1 MCPRKD
7 RWRDIAVYWENNL
20 FLKFG
25 VKRKQILATIVSIS
39 TYSRVIIWVRLLTK
53 AFFSP
58 LKFLGK

>member
-1 MCPRKD
+1 M
-7 RWRDIAVYWENNL
+7 YWENNL

-25 VKRKQILATIVSIS
+25 IKRQQILATIVSIS
-39 TYSRVIIWVRLLTK
+39 TYSQVIIWVMLLTK